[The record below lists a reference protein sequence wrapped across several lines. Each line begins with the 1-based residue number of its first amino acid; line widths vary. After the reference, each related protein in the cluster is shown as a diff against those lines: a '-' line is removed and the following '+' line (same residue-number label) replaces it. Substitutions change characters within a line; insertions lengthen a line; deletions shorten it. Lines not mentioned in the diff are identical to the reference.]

1 MNMDITR
8 VVRATLT
15 MEAGWFPHRP
25 QRGLHFKSARSSHK
39 VERAWRVATIYR
51 LRPSQTYGFRKEHA
65 RIMANHE
72 DRGRSWVS
80 ASSSRCPLTRAVRAC
95 GMWGRK
101 VRYCARPH
109 GERGMTLSPGGRDAG
124 LEWGSAGRAV
134 WPLRTEDQRRAPAG
148 TSARKA
154 FVVSRR
160 GLARPTLSYR
170 ARGSAWLPK

>member
-15 MEAGWFPHRP
+15 MEAGWFSHRP
-25 QRGLHFKSARSSHK
+25 LRGLHFKSARSSHK
-39 VERAWRVATIYR
+39 VERAWRVTTIYR
-51 LRPSQTYGFRKEHA
+51 LRPSQTYGFRKVHA
-65 RIMANHE
+65 SIMANHE

-80 ASSSRCPLTRAVRAC
+80 ASSSRCPLTRAARAC

-109 GERGMTLSPGGRDAG
+109 GERGMTLGPGGRDAG

-134 WPLRTEDQRRAPAG
+134 WPLRTEVPRRAPAG
-148 TSARKA
+148 TS
-154 FVVSRR
+154 
-160 GLARPTLSYR
+160 
-170 ARGSAWLPK
+170 GSAHLILQSKGVSMATEVRS